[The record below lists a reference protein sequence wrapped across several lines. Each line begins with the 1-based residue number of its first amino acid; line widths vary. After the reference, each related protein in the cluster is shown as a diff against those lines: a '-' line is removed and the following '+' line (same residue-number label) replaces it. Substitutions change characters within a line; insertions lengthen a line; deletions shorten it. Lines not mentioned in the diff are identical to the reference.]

1 MHEKPLTMRDVAK
14 AAGVHPGTVSRTLN
28 PLTRPLVNE
37 RTAAAVDRAA
47 RRLGYSP
54 NPIARTLKTRKSFT
68 IGVLIP
74 DLTNP
79 LFPPL
84 IRGMEGVWDGAGY
97 TTLVASTDGDPHR
110 ERQRVEMLV
119 ARQVDGF
126 VIATAVR
133 HDEVVTEMM
142 AAGRPVVLVN
152 RTIQGSGAFAVVPDD
167 RKGSTLAVE
176 HLVALGHRRIAHLAG
191 PRRLSTGQL
200 RWRGFLEAMD
210 EHGLEVSASMVATAE
225 GYTESE
231 GVTSARRLLGAE
243 LRPTAI
249 VAGNDLLALGA
260 YTALAELGLRCPEDV
275 SVIGFND
282 MPFADR
288 FAPPLTTVRIPHALI
303 GARAAELLLERIED
317 PAATPQT
324 LLFEPTLVVRAS
336 TAAPGAQ
343 S

>member
-1 MHEKPLTMRDVAK
+1 MHQKPVTMRDVAR

-28 PLTRPLVNE
+28 PTTRPLVND

-84 IRGMEGVWDGAGY
+84 IRGMEGVWDGSGY
-97 TTLVASTDGDPHR
+97 TTLVASTDGDPDR
-110 ERQRVEMLV
+110 ERQRLEMLV

-126 VIATAVR
+126 VIATATR
-133 HDEVVTEMM
+133 NDEVVTEMM
-142 AAGRPVVLVN
+142 AAGQAVVLVN

-167 RKGSTLAVE
+167 RKGSALAVE
-176 HLVALGHRRIAHLAG
+176 HLVALGHHRIAHVAG

-210 EHGLEVSASMVATAE
+210 EHGLDVPADMVVTAE
-225 GYTESE
+225 AYTEAE
-231 GVTSARRLLGAE
+231 GAAAAHRLLGSE
-243 LRPTAI
+243 PPPTAI
-249 VAGNDLLALGA
+249 VAGNDLLALDA
-260 YTALAELGLRCPEDV
+260 YTALDELGIRCPQDV

-324 LLFEPTLVVRAS
+324 LLFEPTLVVRSS
-336 TAAPGAQ
+336 TAPPRGPN
-343 S
+343 

>member
-167 RKGSTLAVE
+167 RQ
-176 HLVALGHRRIAHLAG
+176 RRIAHLAG

-200 RWRGFLEAMD
+200 RWRGYREAMD
-210 EHGLEVSASMVATAE
+210 EHGLEVNASMVATAE
-225 GYTESE
+225 AYTEPE
-231 GVTSARRLLGAE
+231 GVTSAHRLLGAE
-243 LRPTAI
+243 PRPTAI

-336 TAAPGAQ
+336 TAAPSA
-343 S
+343 